1 MRNAVETPVILRN
14 GCWHDGA
21 CQREV
26 SVRAVAEDD
35 EGLVDDL
42 SAAAIPLERN
52 TRLLERCVLGLV
64 CKEDVSRFSLGDR
77 ETLLLHARRLTFGS
91 QIDCVLPCPQCGERM
106 DFQLQADGL
115 LAQQD
120 AGAPPLYFEEIMQV
134 GGETFRVRFRVP
146 CGADLEDALREPK
159 RRPVDTVH
167 AVLARSVAWVR
178 SDGASEDA
186 SALAA
191 IPMDEWPSELAAR
204 ISERMAELDPQAET
218 ALQLT
223 CPACQHSFTTSFDI
237 GDYFF
242 RELRAREQRRY
253 QEVHQLALAYHW
265 SESEILSMSP
275 RKRQMYLDLL
285 AENSGD

>member
-1 MRNAVETPVILRN
+1 MINAVEAPVILRN

-26 SVRAVAEDD
+26 RVRAVAEDD

-52 TRLLERCVLGLV
+52 TRLLERCVLGLGREESV
-64 CKEDVSRFSLGDR
+64 NHLSLGDR
-77 ETLLLHARRLTFGS
+77 ETLLLQARRLTFGS
-91 QIDCVLPCPQCGERM
+91 QMDCVLPCPECGERM
-106 DFQLQADGL
+106 DFQLHADGL
-115 LAQQD
+115 LAQHE
-120 AGAPPLYFEEIMQV
+120 AGAPLLFFEEIMQA
-134 GGETFRVRFRVP
+134 GGESFRVRFRVP
-146 CGADLEDALREPK
+146 CGADFEDALREPK
-159 RRPVDTVH
+159 RRPVDAVQ

-178 SDGASEDA
+178 SDGESEDA
-186 SALAA
+186 SARAA
-191 IPMDEWPSELAAR
+191 IPLDEWPSELAAR
-204 ISERMAELDPQAET
+204 ISGRMAELDPQAET

-223 CPACQHSFTTSFDI
+223 CPACRHSLTASFDI

-265 SESEILSMSP
+265 SETEILGMSP
-275 RKRQMYLDLL
+275 RKRQLYLNLL
-285 AENSGD
+285 AESSFD